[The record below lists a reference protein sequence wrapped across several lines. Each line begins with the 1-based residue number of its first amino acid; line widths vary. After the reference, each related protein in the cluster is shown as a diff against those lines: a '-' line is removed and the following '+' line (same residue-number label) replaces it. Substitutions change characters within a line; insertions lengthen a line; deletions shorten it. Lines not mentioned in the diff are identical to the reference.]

1 MKPNTKNSKMENRKS
16 KIEIGNSR
24 SGLSTFNFQ
33 LSTFIIGY
41 LLLALNARA
50 QQPVKLDSIL
60 LVIHENNPMLKNYRY
75 RAEAMTNFAAGAK
88 SRMAPEVGGGLWM
101 LPYPG
106 TNVTDERDKGQIML
120 SVQQKFTNPAKL
132 RANQSYLNSKAAI
145 EKAEET
151 FTYNELRA
159 SAKTA
164 FFQWL
169 VLEKKKKILQENEEI
184 VRLVLK
190 ISQVRYPYNQS
201 KLGNIYK
208 AEGRLLEVQNM
219 ILMNDN
225 EIVQKNILLDQL
237 MNLPKELRFSIDT
250 TVHYRQFVA
259 ELVDTAMLAQNR
271 SDVRRI
277 DKSIQS
283 MRFSQALESNQS
295 KPDFTLSYN
304 HMIPRG
310 SGMPSQYMLLG
321 MISIPIAPWSSKMY
335 KANIKGMSSQIES
348 MKRERESILN
358 EVQGMTAGMVNEI
371 NTLNQQVNN
380 YEKRIIPVLRKNY
393 ETLMLA
399 YEENREELPIVID
412 AYETLIM
419 SQSQYL
425 DTLRRY
431 YEMMVN
437 YEKLLEK

>member
-1 MKPNTKNSKMENRKS
+1 MKPNIKN
-16 KIEIGNSR
+16 I
-24 SGLSTFNFQ
+24 
-33 LSTFIIGY
+33 FIVAC
-41 LLLALNARA
+41 LLLALNAKA

-60 LVIHENNPMLKNYRY
+60 HVINESNPMLKDYRY

-88 SRMAPEVGGGLWM
+88 SLMAPEVGGGPWM
-101 LPYPG
+101 FPYSG
-106 TNVTDERDKGQIML
+106 AKVMDERDKGQIML

-132 RANQSYLNSKAAI
+132 RANQSYLNSKADI
-145 EKAEET
+145 EKAGET
-151 FTYNELRA
+151 YTYNELRA
-159 SAKTA
+159 LAKNA

-169 VLEKKKKILQENEEI
+169 VLEKKEKILQENEEI
-184 VRLVLK
+184 IQLVLK

-225 EIVQKNILLDQL
+225 EIVQKNILLNQL
-237 MNLPKELRFSIDT
+237 MNLSKEIRFSIDT
-250 TVHYRQFVA
+250 TVQYREFVP
-259 ELVDTAMLAQNR
+259 ELVDTTILAQNR

-277 DKSIQS
+277 DKSILS
-283 MRFSQALESNQS
+283 MRLNQALESNQS
-295 KPDFTLSYN
+295 KPDFTLGYN

-310 SGMPSQYMLLG
+310 SGMPSQFMLLG
-321 MISIPIAPWSSKMY
+321 MVTIPIAPWSSKMY
-335 KANIKGMSSQIES
+335 KSNVKGMGSQIES
-348 MKRERESILN
+348 MKWERESILN

-371 NTLNQQVNN
+371 NTLNQQVSN

-419 SQSQYL
+419 AQTQYL

-431 YEMMVN
+431 YEMIVN

>member
-1 MKPNTKNSKMENRKS
+1 MKPSI
-16 KIEIGNSR
+16 KI
-24 SGLSTFNFQ
+24 
-33 LSTFIIGY
+33 FILAASI
-41 LLLALNARA
+41 LLAWQGQA
-50 QQPVKLDSIL
+50 QQPFKLDSIL
-60 LVIHENNPMLKNYRY
+60 QVINENNPMLKDYRF

-88 SRMAPEVGGGLWM
+88 SLMAPEVGGGPWM
-101 LPYPG
+101 FPYPG
-106 TNVTDERDKGQIML
+106 AKIGDERDKGQIML
-120 SVQQKFTNPAKL
+120 SVQQKFTSPAKL
-132 RANQSYLNSKAAI
+132 RANQSYLNSKAGI
-145 EKAEET
+145 EKASET

-159 SAKTA
+159 LAKTA
-164 FFQWL
+164 FYQWL
-169 VLEKKKKILQENEEI
+169 VLEKKKKVLQENEEI
-184 VRLVLK
+184 IRLVLK
-190 ISQVRYPYNQS
+190 ISRVRYPYNQS
-201 KLGNIYK
+201 KLGTIYK

-225 EIVQKNILLDQL
+225 EIIQKNILLNQL
-237 MNLPKELRFSIDT
+237 MNRPKDLRFSIDT
-250 TVHYRQFVA
+250 TIQYQQFVP
-259 ELVDTAMLAQNR
+259 ELVDTAILAQSR

-283 MRFSQALESNQS
+283 MRLNQALEKYQAR
-295 KPDFTLSYN
+295 PDFTINYN

-335 KANIKGMSSQIES
+335 KSNIKGMGSQIES

-358 EVQGMTAGMVNEI
+358 ELQGMTSGMVNEI

-380 YEKRIIPVLRKNY
+380 YEKKIIPVLRKNY

-399 YEENREELPIVID
+399 YEENKEELYIVID

-425 DTLRRY
+425 DTLKRY
-431 YEMMVN
+431 YETVVY

>member
-1 MKPNTKNSKMENRKS
+1 MNSKNLANSKS
-16 KIEIGNSR
+16 MKSNIKNVLIAGW
-24 SGLSTFNFQ
+24 
-33 LSTFIIGY
+33 
-41 LLLALNARA
+41 LLLTGQAQA
-50 QQPVKLDSIL
+50 QQPVTLDSVL
-60 LVIHENNPMLKNYRY
+60 LVINDSNPMLKDYRY
-75 RAEAMTNFAAGAK
+75 RAEAMTNYAAGAK
-88 SRMAPEVGGGLWM
+88 SLMAPEVGGGPWM
-101 LPYPG
+101 FPYPG
-106 TNVTDERDKGQIML
+106 TKVTDERDKGQIML

-145 EKAEET
+145 EKAGET

-159 SAKTA
+159 AAKTA
-164 FFQWL
+164 FLQWI

-184 VRLVLK
+184 IRLVLK

-208 AEGRLLEVQNM
+208 AEGRLQEVNNM

-225 EIVQKNILLDQL
+225 EIVQKNILLNQL
-237 MNLPKELRFSIDT
+237 MNRSKELRFSIDT
-250 TVHYRQFVA
+250 TVQYRQFVP
-259 ELVDTAMLAQNR
+259 ELVDTAILAQNR

-283 MRFSQALESNQS
+283 MRLNQALESYQS
-295 KPDFTLSYN
+295 RPDFTINYN

-310 SGMPSQYMLLG
+310 SGMPSQYMILG
-321 MISIPIAPWSSKMY
+321 MVSIPIAPWSSKMY
-335 KANIKGMSSQIES
+335 KANIKGMGSQIES

-358 EVQGMTAGMVNEI
+358 ELQGMTASMVNEI
-371 NTLNQQVNN
+371 STLNQQVGN
-380 YEKRIIPVLRKNY
+380 YEKRIVPVLRKNY

-419 SQSQYL
+419 AQSQYL

-431 YEMMVN
+431 YEMIVN